1 MRSIGRRAARKDT
14 VHAPIV
20 KALREHGVIVE
31 DMPTP
36 GDVLCYYKW
45 PAHTHTDCD
54 RVIFIPTRELY
65 MPMEFKSPQTI
76 RRRKEQRTAQQ
87 KRTPMPIPIVETLE
101 DALNLMGLPL

>member
-20 KALREHGVIVE
+20 AELRKRGVLVE

-45 PAHTHTDCD
+45 PAHDHIDVN
-54 RVIFIPTRELY
+54 RVVFIPSRELY

-87 KRTPMPIPIVETLE
+87 KRTQMPIPIVETLE
-101 DALNLMGLPL
+101 DALRLMGLQP